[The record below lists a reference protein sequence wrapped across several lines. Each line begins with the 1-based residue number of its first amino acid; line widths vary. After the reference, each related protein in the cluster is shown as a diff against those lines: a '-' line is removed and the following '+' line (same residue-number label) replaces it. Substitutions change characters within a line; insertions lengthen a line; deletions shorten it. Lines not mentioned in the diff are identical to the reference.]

1 MPSHKFTK
9 DYKKASGSTTQRQVK
24 AQQRPPEPMVDVQK
38 ISGGQPTQMDL
49 TNPSA
54 PQGTNNVPVGNS
66 SAGANSAQGSS
77 ASQVNNPTAQMAV
90 QPLTNNLANP
100 ILQR

>member
-1 MPSHKFTK
+1 
-9 DYKKASGSTTQRQVK
+9 
-24 AQQRPPEPMVDVQK
+24 MVDVQK

-77 ASQVNNPTAQMAV
+77 ASQVQQPTAQIGGSTTDEQSSKPDSAAV
-90 QPLTNNLANP
+90 DAAKAAALAF
-100 ILQR
+100 